1 MNALL
6 SRLSVGG
13 KLSIGFGAMLL
24 VIVLMGSFATIE
36 LGRVYENGHQI
47 VVYNIAGVRDALSI
61 SEAATRYR
69 VREYRLLLSTSDE
82 DRKVTIGRLG
92 EGLASVNKFRK
103 SYEDFIANEEERALY
118 KTFAAAWDDYL
129 TTSKALQD
137 KAAAGDVAG
146 ATALAMGESLKK
158 FDVAMKAAH
167 TLSDYNDKAATDADQ
182 AAGATYKSVR
192 NWIIGSLLLAL
203 GGAALLGWMIRTAVV
218 PPLQRALTLAREV
231 ADGNLTHTL
240 DAQGQDEVAQLTRAL
255 GGMVA
260 RLRELV
266 GEVRLGVES
275 VSTASSEIATGN
287 HDLSARTEQAASN
300 LQETASSM
308 EHLTTTVS
316 QAADTA
322 RQANQLA
329 GTATQAAQ
337 RGGDVVTQVVS
348 NMDQIT
354 ASSKKISDII
364 SVIDGIAFQTNI
376 LALNAA
382 VEAARAGEQGRGF
395 AVVASEVRSL
405 AQRSANA
412 AKEIKTLIGASVET
426 VESGAKLVGDAGQA
440 MQDIMQ
446 SVQRVSD
453 LMAEISAATN
463 EQRDGIGQVN
473 TAVTHL
479 DQMTQQ
485 NAALV
490 EESAAAAS
498 SLSEQ
503 AARLNQVVS
512 IFNVGAA
519 QAHAAVAKAA
529 PARTVAAKPAV
540 SAAVKAAPKL
550 PAPVKSA
557 APAQAR
563 EPVAA
568 PVAAASPAGGESDW
582 ETF

>member
-13 KLSIGFGAMLL
+13 KLTAGFGAVLL
-24 VIVLMGSFATIE
+24 ALAVVGGFA
-36 LGRVYENGHQI
+36 LLQLSRVYDKGHDI
-47 VVYNIAGVRDALSI
+47 VVYNISGVRDALSI

-69 VREYRLLLSTSDE
+69 VREYRLLLATSE
-82 DRKVTIGRLG
+82 ADRQVTLGRLK
-92 EGLASVNKFRK
+92 EGLEAVEKHRK
-103 SYEDFIANEEERALY
+103 SYANSLANDQERALY
-118 KTFAAAWDDYL
+118 QAFSAAWDDYMA
-129 TTSKALQD
+129 TSKQMQD
-137 KAAAGDVAG
+137 LAAAGDTAG
-146 ATALAMGESLKK
+146 ASAVAMGASLKK
-158 FDVAMKAAH
+158 FDAAMKAVHAM
-167 TLSDYNDKAATDADQ
+167 SDFNDHAAQ
-182 AAGATYKSVR
+182 AADEAASASYQRARG
-192 NWIIGSLLLAL
+192 WIIGLIGVTLA
-203 GGAALLGWMIRTAVV
+203 GAMLLGFAIRSAIV
-218 PPLQRALTLAREV
+218 PPLQRALTLARAV
-231 ADGNLTHTL
+231 AEGDLTHTL
-240 DAQGQDEVAQLTRAL
+240 DAQGHDELAELTRAL
-255 GGMVA
+255 GGMVG

-266 GEVRLGVES
+266 GEVRRGVES
-275 VSTASSEIATGN
+275 VSTASAEIATGN

-308 EHLTTTVS
+308 EHLTTTVG

-329 GTATQAAQ
+329 GSATQAAQ
-337 RGGDVVTQVVS
+337 HGSEVVMQVVS

-354 ASSKKISDII
+354 GSSRKIADII

-395 AVVASEVRSL
+395 AVVAAEVRNL

-426 VESGAKLVGDAGQA
+426 VESGARLVGDAGQA
-440 MQDIMQ
+440 MQDILQ

-473 TAVTHL
+473 TAVNQL

-503 AARLNQVVS
+503 AARLHQVVS
-512 IFNVGAA
+512 IFNVGSGGAGLVSAA
-519 QAHAAVAKAA
+519 TEPSPGLPAVRPATSPVKPAAKPVV
-529 PARTVAAKPAV
+529 PART
-540 SAAVKAAPKL
+540 S
-550 PAPVKSA
+550 PAPQRA
-557 APAQAR
+557 
-563 EPVAA
+563 EP
-568 PVAAASPAGGESDW
+568 ASPAAMPAGDSDW